1 MAAPGFGFS
10 VGDFIAGAQILVRVI
25 DAFKGAGGASS
36 KYAKQVSFLQGF
48 KATLEHLER
57 HVKGSSP
64 SDLSDDI
71 LKLLDDMRR
80 PWNEFKT
87 FLLKY
92 DRALGQIAS
101 KPAKANFRKIPQVI
115 QFTMNDISGKAEKL
129 RREIQEPLAAV
140 NSLLLLHLMYG
151 TFLDLPEEIIC

>member
-25 DAFKGAGGASS
+25 DAFKEAGGASS

-57 HVKGSSP
+57 HIRSSSP

-71 LKLLDDMRR
+71 SKLLDNIQT
-80 PWNEFKT
+80 PWNEFKS
-87 FLLKY
+87 FLEKY
-92 DRALGQIAS
+92 DRALAQTANKS
-101 KPAKANFRKIPQVI
+101 AKPNFRKIPQVI
-115 QFTMNDISGKAEKL
+115 QFTLNDLSGKVEKL

-140 NSLLLLHLMYG
+140 NSLLILHLVYE
-151 TFLDLPEEIIC
+151 TLLVLRKQLC